1 MHLTKVTLKN
11 YGVYRDKVEFDLT
24 TTPDKPVI
32 LIGGTNGAG
41 KTTLFESIL
50 IGFYG
55 QSYFDKKTT
64 RKEYEKFLGN
74 KVHRYLG
81 TTAAADSTSI
91 VVDFKFYHNGV
102 VDDYTV
108 DRTWYDN
115 DGRLTEEL
123 KIKKNN
129 KRLDAVEESQWQS
142 FIEELIP
149 KGIAKLFFFDGEKI
163 VKMTEDENEE
173 IEIKSSFDSLLG
185 LDVVEQLHSD
195 LRVHI
200 MRNMKDD
207 SKSINAQY
215 DGFLKEKEEIVENL
229 ERLEKNILDKTNKQD
244 DLAPEIEEIE
254 AKISKIG
261 GGFASKREDLR
272 IEKASLQSD
281 KTFLE
286 NDLKRIL
293 SGAMPFCLI
302 PKQIKSL
309 ETQIKKDSEITKK
322 QFEKEILDEKLNQ
335 VLAVLDQKTLWKGVP
350 DESKLKDSLN
360 AKITKVFDSKKSLKK
375 DMKNLFNFSLL
386 ESTQILNLFESL
398 TQKELRTPKDTALT
412 NSKKLVKEFSVVI
425 DQMIQ
430 KYHGGNISEL
440 ERVSKEFDEISD
452 KLNQI
457 ETALSNAPNDDEIG
471 PLISKLNTLHEEQ
484 GMIKNEI
491 DHLERKVTTQNT
503 YLKMINSKIRN
514 IVADQYKDKNAGTQA
529 TLATKVQKVLDEYVL
544 KLKEKKLQLLEVYL
558 LEELQ
563 RLLHKENLITKVTID
578 KESFEI
584 TLYDKDENAIP
595 KDLLSKGEQQMFA
608 TGVLLALAKT
618 SGKPLPFMIDTPL
631 ARLDVSHRDNMIE
644 KFFPYASHQV
654 VIFSTDSEISE
665 QYYQQLLP
673 HLSRSYAMEYLPGEG
688 KTKQHLGYFWNDK
701 GERIVAV

>member
-24 TTPDKPVI
+24 TTPEKPVI

-64 RKEYEKFLGN
+64 RKDYEKFLGH

-81 TTAAADSTSI
+81 TTSAADSTSI
-91 VVDFKFYHNGV
+91 IVDFKFYHNGE

-108 DRTWYDN
+108 DRTWYDD
-115 DGRLTEEL
+115 DGRLIEQL

-129 KRLDAVEESQWQS
+129 KRLDSVEESQWQS

-163 VKMTEDENEE
+163 VKMTEDDNEE

-195 LRVHI
+195 LRIHI
-200 MRNMKDD
+200 MRNMKDN
-207 SKSINAQY
+207 SKSIDTQY
-215 DGFLKEKEEIVENL
+215 NEFLKEKEEIVDDL
-229 ERLEKNILDKTNKQD
+229 ERLENSILEKTNKQE
-244 DLAPEIEEIE
+244 DLAPKIEEIE
-254 AKISKIG
+254 ARISKIG

-272 IEKASLQSD
+272 IQKASLE
-281 KTFLE
+281 TTRIVLE
-286 NDLKRIL
+286 NELKSLL
-293 SGAMPFCLI
+293 SGTMPFCLI

-309 ETQIKKDSEITKK
+309 ETQIKKDSETTKK
-322 QFEKEILDEKLNQ
+322 QFEKEILDEKLGQ
-335 VLAVLDQKTLWKGVP
+335 VLAILDEKTLWKGIP

-360 AKITKVFDSKKSLKK
+360 SKINKIFDSKKSLKK
-375 DMKNLFNFSLL
+375 DTENLFNFSLL
-386 ESTQILNLFESL
+386 ESTNILNLLKNL
-398 TQKELRTPKDTALT
+398 TIHISKLDKD
-412 NSKKLVKEFSVVI
+412 SK
-425 DQMIQ
+425 D
-430 KYHGGNISEL
+430 
-440 ERVSKEFDEISD
+440 FDEISD

-491 DHLERKVTTQNT
+491 EHLERKITTQNT
-503 YLKMINSKIRN
+503 YLKIKNSKIRN
-514 IVADQYKDKNAGTQA
+514 IVVDQHKDKNAGTQA
-529 TLATKVQKVLDEYVL
+529 QLVTKVQKVLDEYIL
-544 KLKEKKLQLLEVYL
+544 KLKEKKLQLLEGYL

-563 RLLHKENLITKVTID
+563 KLLHKENLITKVTIN

-665 QYYQQLLP
+665 KYYQQLLP
-673 HLSRSYAMEYLPGEG
+673 YLSRSYAMEYLPAKG

-701 GERIVAV
+701 GERIIAV

>member
-24 TTPDKPVI
+24 TTTDKPVI

-50 IGFYG
+50 VGFYG

-64 RKEYEKFLGN
+64 RKQYEKFLGN

-91 VVDFKFYHNGV
+91 VVDFKFHHNGEI
-102 VDDYTV
+102 DDYTV

-115 DGRLTEEL
+115 DGRFTEEL

-129 KRLDAVEESQWQS
+129 KRLDSVEESQWQS

-163 VKMTEDENEE
+163 VKMTEDKNDE

-185 LDVVEQLHSD
+185 LDIVEQLHSD
-195 LRVHI
+195 LRIHI
-200 MRNMKDD
+200 MRNMKKD
-207 SKSINAQY
+207 SKSIDNQY
-215 DGFLKEKEEIVENL
+215 DSLINEKEEIVENL
-229 ERLEKNILDKTNKQD
+229 ERLEHNIREKTD
-244 DLAPEIEEIE
+244 DEEHVSSEIEGFE
-254 AKISKIG
+254 AKITKIG

-272 IEKASLQSD
+272 ITQS
-281 KTFLE
+281 TLTSSRTVLE
-286 NDLKRIL
+286 NELKSLL
-293 SGAMPFCLI
+293 SDSMPFCLI
-302 PKQIKSL
+302 PKQIKSIKN
-309 ETQIKKDSEITKK
+309 QIKSDSEITKK
-322 QFEKEILDEKLNQ
+322 QFEKDILDDKLEK
-335 VLAVLDQKTLWKGVP
+335 VLAVIDQKTIWKGVSN
-350 DESKLKDSLN
+350 ESEIKKQLHSKLS
-360 AKITKVFDSKKSLKK
+360 KVLDSKKVMN
-375 DMKNLFNFSLL
+375 DDVKNMFNFSSL
-386 ESTQILNLFESL
+386 ESTNILNLLDSL
-398 TQKELRTPKDTALT
+398 
-412 NSKKLVKEFSVVI
+412 SS
-425 DQMIQ
+425 
-430 KYHGGNISEL
+430 S
-440 ERVSKEFDEISD
+440 VSKLQKNTLEFDKISD
-452 KLNQI
+452 QLDQI
-457 ETALSNAPNDDEIG
+457 KTALSNAPNDDEVG
-471 PLISKLNTLHEEQ
+471 PLISKLNGLHKEQ
-484 GMIKNEI
+484 GILQNEI
-491 DHLERKVTTQNT
+491 DHLEAKVTTQNT

-514 IVADQYKDKNAGTQA
+514 IVEDQYKDKSAGIQA
-529 TLATKVQKVLDEYVL
+529 KLAAKVQKVLDEYML
-544 KLKEKKLQLLEVYL
+544 KLKEKKLQQLEVYL

-563 RLLHKENLITKVTID
+563 RLLHKENLITKVTVD
-578 KESFEI
+578 KKSFEI

-631 ARLDVSHRDNMIE
+631 ARLDVSHRDNMIK

-665 QYYQQLLP
+665 QYYKQLLP
-673 HLSRSYAMEYLPGEG
+673 NLSRSYAMEYLPGEG

>member
-50 IGFYG
+50 VGFYG

-91 VVDFKFYHNGV
+91 VIDFKFYHNGI

-108 DRTWYDN
+108 DRTWYND
-115 DGRLTEEL
+115 DGRLTEQL

-129 KRLDAVEESQWQS
+129 KRLDSVEESQWQS

-163 VKMTEDENEE
+163 VKMTEDDNEE

-185 LDVVEQLHSD
+185 LDIVEQLHSD
-195 LRVHI
+195 LRTHI
-200 MRNMKDD
+200 MRNMKGN
-207 SKSINAQY
+207 SNSINAQY
-215 DGFLKEKEEIVENL
+215 DSLIQEKQEIVDELNDL
-229 ERLEKNILDKTNKQD
+229 KDSEGKVMRKGLDTLLREEKTTLGEIADGKFDDSGKPILGIN
-244 DLAPEIEEIE
+244 EIE

-272 IEKASLQSD
+272 VEQTSLQTT
-281 KTFLE
+281 KTYLTNE
-286 NDLKRIL
+286 LKSLL
-293 SGAMPFCLI
+293 SGEMPFCLI

-335 VLAVLDQKTLWKGVP
+335 ILAVLDQKTLWKGVA
-350 DESKLKDSLN
+350 DESKIKDSLN
-360 AKITKVFDSKKSLKK
+360 SKIIKVFDSKKSLTK
-375 DMKNLFNFSLL
+375 DMKNLFNFSLF
-386 ESTQILNLFESL
+386 ESTNILNLLENL
-398 TQKELRTPKDTALT
+398 TLDISKLDKD
-412 NSKKLVKEFSVVI
+412 SK
-425 DQMIQ
+425 Q
-430 KYHGGNISEL
+430 
-440 ERVSKEFDEISD
+440 FDAISD

-457 ETALSNAPNDDEIG
+457 ETALSNAPNDDEIA
-471 PLISKLNTLHEEQ
+471 PLMSKLKIL
-484 GMIKNEI
+484 NENQADSKTKI
-491 DHLERKVTTQNT
+491 SSIEKKITTQNT

-514 IVADQYKDKNAGTQA
+514 IVADQYKDKNAGIQA
-529 TLATKVQKVLDEYVL
+529 QLATKVQKVLDEYIL

-563 RLLHKENLITKVTID
+563 RLLHKENLITKITID

-654 VIFSTDSEISE
+654 VIFSTDSEIS
-665 QYYQQLLP
+665 QDYYQQLLP
-673 HLSRSYAMEYLPGEG
+673 YLSRSYAMEYLPGKG
-688 KTKQHLGYFWNDK
+688 KTRQHLGYFWNEK
-701 GERIVAV
+701 GERIIAV

>member
-24 TTPDKPVI
+24 TTPEKPVI

-55 QSYFDKKTT
+55 QSFFNKKTT

-91 VVDFKFYHNGV
+91 VIDFQFHHNGEI
-102 VDDYTV
+102 DDYTV

-115 DGRLTEEL
+115 DGRFTEEL

-129 KRLDAVEESQWQS
+129 KRLDSVEESQWQS

-163 VKMTEDENEE
+163 VKMTEDKNEE

-185 LDVVEQLHSD
+185 LDIVEQLHSD
-195 LRVHI
+195 LRTHI
-200 MRNMKDD
+200 MRNMKDN
-207 SKSINAQY
+207 SKSIDNQY
-215 DGFLKEKEEIVENL
+215 DALLQEKVEIVEKL
-229 ERLEKNILDKTNKQD
+229 EMLENSIRVKTQKEED
-244 DLAPEIEEIE
+244 VSSEIEGFE
-254 AKISKIG
+254 AKITKIG
-261 GGFASKREDLR
+261 GGFASKREELR
-272 IEKASLQSD
+272 IKKFELEANRTALEAELKSL
-281 KTFLE
+281 
-286 NDLKRIL
+286 L
-293 SGAMPFCLI
+293 SGSVPFSLI

-309 ETQIKKDSEITKK
+309 KIQINSDLEMTKK
-322 QFEKEILDEKLNQ
+322 QFEKDILDENLEK
-335 VLAVLDQKTLWKGVP
+335 VLEVINEKTIWKGVAN
-350 DESKLKDSLN
+350 ESEIKKQLHSKLS
-360 AKITKVFDSKKSLKK
+360 KVLDSKKVMK
-375 DMKNLFNFSLL
+375 DDEENLFNFSHL
-386 ESTQILNLFESL
+386 ESTNILNLLDTL
-398 TQKELRTPKDTALT
+398 TI
-412 NSKKLVKEFSVVI
+412 SVSDLQNTTV
-425 DQMIQ
+425 
-430 KYHGGNISEL
+430 
-440 ERVSKEFDEISD
+440 EFDEVSEQLD
-452 KLNQI
+452 QI
-457 ETALSNAPNDDEIG
+457 ITALSNAPNDDEVG
-471 PLISKLNTLHEEQ
+471 PLISKLNELNKEQ
-484 GMIKNEI
+484 GILQTEI
-491 DHLERKVTTQNT
+491 DHLDARVTNETAH
-503 YLKMINSKIRN
+503 LKIINSKLRN
-514 IVADQYKDKNAGTQA
+514 VVEDQYKDKNAGIQA
-529 TLATKVQKVLDEYVL
+529 KLAIKVQKVLDEYML
-544 KLKEKKLQLLEVYL
+544 KLKEKKLQLLEEYL

-563 RLLHKENLITKVTID
+563 RLFHKSNFITKVTVD
-578 KESFEI
+578 KKSFEI
-584 TLYDKDENAIP
+584 TLYDKDVNAIP

-608 TGVLLALAKT
+608 TAVLLALAKT

-631 ARLDVSHRDNMIE
+631 ARLDVSHRDNMIQ

-665 QYYQQLLP
+665 QYYRELLP
-673 HLSRSYAMEYLPGEG
+673 YLSRSYAMEYLPGKG

>member
-24 TTPDKPVI
+24 TTPEKPVI

-81 TTAAADSTSI
+81 TATAADSTSI
-91 VVDFKFYHNGV
+91 VVNFKFYHNGM

-129 KRLDAVEESQWQS
+129 KRLDSVEESQWQS

-185 LDVVEQLHSD
+185 LDIVEQLHSD
-195 LRVHI
+195 LRIHV

-215 DGFLKEKEEIVENL
+215 DGFLEEKKGIVDDL
-229 ERLEKNILDKTNKQD
+229 ERLERNIHEKTNKQF
-244 DLAPEIEEIE
+244 DLTPEIDEIE

-272 IEKASLQSD
+272 IDQSSLQGT
-281 KTFLE
+281 KTVLE
-286 NDLKRIL
+286 NELKSLL
-293 SGAMPFCLI
+293 SGAMPFSLI
-302 PKQIKSL
+302 PKQIKSMK
-309 ETQIKKDSEITKK
+309 TQIDKDSEITKK
-322 QFEKEILDEKLNQ
+322 QFEKEILDSKLEKI
-335 VLAVLDQKTLWKGVP
+335 LAVLDQKTLWKGIP
-350 DESKLKDSLN
+350 NESKLKDSLN
-360 AKITKVFDSKKSLKK
+360 SKITKIFDSKKTLKE
-375 DMKNLFNFSLL
+375 DATNLFNFSPL
-386 ESTQILNLFESL
+386 ESMNILNLFDNL
-398 TQKELRTPKDTALT
+398 TS
-412 NSKKLVKEFSVVI
+412 N
-425 DQMIQ
+425 
-430 KYHGGNISEL
+430 
-440 ERVSKEFDEISD
+440 VSKLEKSSNEFDKISD

-457 ETALSNAPNDDEIG
+457 ETALSNAPNDDEIA
-471 PLISKLNTLHEEQ
+471 PLISKLKTLNGEQ
-484 GMIKNEI
+484 SMLMNEI

-514 IVADQYKDKNAGTQA
+514 IVADQYKDKNAGIQA

-544 KLKEKKLQLLEVYL
+544 KLKEKKLHLLEVYL

>member
-24 TTPDKPVI
+24 TTPEKPVI

-55 QSYFDKKTT
+55 QSYFNKKTT

-91 VVDFKFYHNGV
+91 VVDFKFHHNGEI
-102 VDDYTV
+102 DDYTV
-108 DRTWYDN
+108 DRTWFDN
-115 DGRLTEEL
+115 DGRFTEEL

-129 KRLDAVEESQWQS
+129 KRLDSVEESQWQS

-163 VKMTEDENEE
+163 VKMTEDKNEE

-185 LDVVEQLHSD
+185 LDIVEQLHSD
-195 LRVHI
+195 LRIHI

-207 SKSINAQY
+207 SKSIDNQY
-215 DGFLKEKEEIVENL
+215 DSLINEKEEIVENL
-229 ERLEKNILDKTNKQD
+229 ERLENSIREKTHSEEQVSS
-244 DLAPEIEEIE
+244 EIEDFE
-254 AKISKIG
+254 AKITKIG

-272 IEKASLQSD
+272 ITQS
-281 KTFLE
+281 TLTSSRTVLE
-286 NDLKRIL
+286 NDLKSLL
-293 SGAMPFCLI
+293 SDSMPFSLI
-302 PKQIKSL
+302 PKQIKSIKN
-309 ETQIKKDSEITKK
+309 QIKSDSEITKK
-322 QFEKEILDEKLNQ
+322 QFEKDILDDKLEK
-335 VLAVLDQKTLWKGVP
+335 VLAVIDQKTIWKGVSN
-350 DESKLKDSLN
+350 ESEIKKQLYSKLS
-360 AKITKVFDSKKSLKK
+360 KVLDSKKVMK
-375 DMKNLFNFSLL
+375 DDVKNMFNFSSL
-386 ESTQILNLFESL
+386 ESTNILNLL
-398 TQKELRTPKDTALT
+398 DHLEL
-412 NSKKLVKEFSVVI
+412 S
-425 DQMIQ
+425 
-430 KYHGGNISEL
+430 
-440 ERVSKEFDEISD
+440 VSKLQKSTLEFDKISD
-452 KLNQI
+452 QLDQI
-457 ETALSNAPNDDEIG
+457 KTALSNAPNDDEVG
-471 PLISKLNTLHEEQ
+471 PLISKLNGLHKEQ
-484 GMIKNEI
+484 GILQNEI
-491 DHLERKVTTQNT
+491 DHLEAKVTTQNT

-514 IVADQYKDKNAGTQA
+514 IVEDQYKDKSAGIQA
-529 TLATKVQKVLDEYVL
+529 KLAAKVQKVLDEYML
-544 KLKEKKLQLLEVYL
+544 KLKEKKLQQLEVYL

-563 RLLHKENLITKVTID
+563 RLLHKENLITKVTVD
-578 KESFEI
+578 KKSFEI

>member
-24 TTPDKPVI
+24 TTPDKPII

-91 VVDFKFYHNGV
+91 IVDFKFYHNGI

-129 KRLDAVEESQWQS
+129 KRLDSVEESQWQS

-195 LRVHI
+195 LRIHI
-200 MRNMKDD
+200 MRNMKDN
-207 SKSINAQY
+207 SKTIDAQY
-215 DGFLKEKEEIVENL
+215 NGFIHEKEEIVKDL
-229 ERLEKNILDKTNKQD
+229 ERLERNIVSKTNNQENILS
-244 DLAPEIEEIE
+244 EIHTLED
-254 AKISKIG
+254 KISKIG

-272 IEKASLQSD
+272 LKKASLEITHTVS
-281 KTFLE
+281 E
-286 NDLKRIL
+286 SELKSLL
-293 SGAMPFCLI
+293 SGPMPFCLI

-309 ETQIKKDSEITKK
+309 QNQIKKDSEITKK

-335 VLAVLDQKTLWKGVP
+335 ILAVLNQKILWKKIP
-350 DESKLKDSLN
+350 KDSQIKELLN
-360 AKITKVFDSKKSLKK
+360 SKITKVFESKKSSKQE
-375 DMKNLFNFSLL
+375 MKNLFNFSLL
-386 ESTQILNLFESL
+386 ESTNILNMLHTLVTTHIPKLEQESL
-398 TQKELRTPKDTALT
+398 Q
-412 NSKKLVKEFSVVI
+412 
-425 DQMIQ
+425 
-430 KYHGGNISEL
+430 
-440 ERVSKEFDEISD
+440 FDKISD
-452 KLNQI
+452 ELNQI

-471 PLISKLNTLHEEQ
+471 PLISKLNSLHKEQ
-484 GMIKNEI
+484 GMLENEI
-491 DHLERKVTTQNT
+491 DHMESKVTTQNT
-503 YLKMINSKIRN
+503 YLKMINHKIRN
-514 IVADQYKDKNAGTQA
+514 IVADQYKDKSAGVQVQ
-529 TLATKVQKVLDEYVL
+529 LATKVQKVLDEYIL

-558 LEELQ
+558 LEELR
-563 RLLHKENLITKVTID
+563 RLLHKENLITKVTIN
-578 KESFEI
+578 KISFEI

-608 TGVLLALAKT
+608 TGVLLALART

-665 QYYQQLLP
+665 DYYRQLLP
-673 HLSRSYAMEYLPGEG
+673 YLSRSYAMEYMPGKG

>member
-24 TTPDKPVI
+24 TTPEKPVI

-55 QSYFDKKTT
+55 QSYFNKKTT

-91 VVDFKFYHNGV
+91 VVDFKFHHNGEI
-102 VDDYTV
+102 DDYTV
-108 DRTWYDN
+108 DRTWFDN
-115 DGRLTEEL
+115 DGRFTEEL

-129 KRLDAVEESQWQS
+129 KRLDSVEESQWQS

-163 VKMTEDENEE
+163 VKMTEEKNEE

-185 LDVVEQLHSD
+185 LDIVEQLHSD
-195 LRVHI
+195 LRIHI

-207 SKSINAQY
+207 SKSIDNQY
-215 DGFLKEKEEIVENL
+215 DSLINEKEEIVENL
-229 ERLEKNILDKTNKQD
+229 ERLENSIREKTHSEEQVSS
-244 DLAPEIEEIE
+244 EIEDFE
-254 AKISKIG
+254 AKITKIG

-272 IEKASLQSD
+272 ITQS
-281 KTFLE
+281 TLTSSRTVLE
-286 NDLKRIL
+286 NELKSLL
-293 SGAMPFCLI
+293 SDSMPFSLI
-302 PKQIKSL
+302 PKQIKSIKN
-309 ETQIKKDSEITKK
+309 QIKSDSEITKK
-322 QFEKEILDEKLNQ
+322 QFEKDILDDKLEK
-335 VLAVLDQKTLWKGVP
+335 VLAVIDQKTIWKGVSN
-350 DESKLKDSLN
+350 ESEIKKQLYSKLS
-360 AKITKVFDSKKSLKK
+360 KVLDSKKVMK
-375 DMKNLFNFSLL
+375 DDVKNMFNFSSL
-386 ESTQILNLFESL
+386 ESTNILNLL
-398 TQKELRTPKDTALT
+398 DHLEL
-412 NSKKLVKEFSVVI
+412 S
-425 DQMIQ
+425 
-430 KYHGGNISEL
+430 
-440 ERVSKEFDEISD
+440 VSKLQKNTLEFDKISD
-452 KLNQI
+452 QLDQI
-457 ETALSNAPNDDEIG
+457 KTALSNAPNDDEVG
-471 PLISKLNTLHEEQ
+471 PLISKLNGLHKEQ
-484 GMIKNEI
+484 GILQNEI
-491 DHLERKVTTQNT
+491 DHLEAKVTTQNT

-514 IVADQYKDKNAGTQA
+514 IVEDQYKDKSAGTQA
-529 TLATKVQKVLDEYVL
+529 KLAAKVQKVLDEYML
-544 KLKEKKLQLLEVYL
+544 KLKEKKLQQLEVYL

-563 RLLHKENLITKVTID
+563 RLLHKENLITKVTVD
-578 KESFEI
+578 KKSFEI

-673 HLSRSYAMEYLPGEG
+673 YLSRSYAMEYLPGEG

>member
-81 TTAAADSTSI
+81 TTSAADSTSI
-91 VVDFKFYHNGV
+91 IVDFKFYHNGE

-108 DRTWYDN
+108 DRTWYDD
-115 DGRLTEEL
+115 DGRLTEQL

-129 KRLDAVEESQWQS
+129 KRLDSVEESQWQS

-195 LRVHI
+195 LRIHV
-200 MRNMKDD
+200 MRNMKGD
-207 SKSINAQY
+207 SKSINTEYNQ
-215 DGFLKEKEEIVENL
+215 LLQEKEEIVDDL
-229 ERLEKNILDKTNKQD
+229 ERLEKRILEKTNKQD
-244 DLAPEIEEIE
+244 DLVPKIEEIE
-254 AKISKIG
+254 ATMSKIG

-272 IEKASLQSD
+272 IQKASLE
-281 KTFLE
+281 TTRTVLE
-286 NDLKRIL
+286 NEIKSLL
-293 SGAMPFCLI
+293 SGTMPFCLI

-335 VLAVLDQKTLWKGVP
+335 VLEMLDEKTLWKGIQ

-360 AKITKVFDSKKSLKK
+360 LKISKIFDTKKSLNK
-375 DMKNLFNFSLL
+375 DAENLFNFSLL
-386 ESTQILNLFESL
+386 ESTNILYLLEHL
-398 TQKELRTPKDTALT
+398 TTHISKLDKDS
-412 NSKKLVKEFSVVI
+412 N
-425 DQMIQ
+425 
-430 KYHGGNISEL
+430 
-440 ERVSKEFDEISD
+440 EFDKISD
-452 KLNQI
+452 KLDQI

-471 PLISKLNTLHEEQ
+471 PLISKLNNLHKEQ
-484 GMIKNEI
+484 GMVINEI
-491 DHLERKVTTQNT
+491 EHLERKITTQNT
-503 YLKMINSKIRN
+503 YLKIKNSKIRN

-529 TLATKVQKVLDEYVL
+529 QLATKVQKVLDEYIL

-654 VIFSTDSEISE
+654 VIFSTDSEISAN
-665 QYYQQLLP
+665 YYQQLLP
-673 HLSRSYAMEYLPGEG
+673 YLSRSYAMEYLPGEG
-688 KTKQHLGYFWNDK
+688 KTRQHLGYFWNEK
-701 GERIVAV
+701 GERVIAV

>member
-11 YGVYRDKVEFDLT
+11 YGVYRDKVEFNLT
-24 TTPDKPVI
+24 TTPDKPII

-91 VVDFKFYHNGV
+91 IVDFKFYHNGI

-129 KRLDAVEESQWQS
+129 KRLDSVEESQWQS

-185 LDVVEQLHSD
+185 LDVIEQLHSD
-195 LRVHI
+195 LRIHI
-200 MRNMKDD
+200 MRNMKDN
-207 SKSINAQY
+207 SKTIDAQY
-215 DGFLKEKEEIVENL
+215 NGFIHEKEEIVKDL
-229 ERLEKNILDKTNKQD
+229 ERLERNIVSKTNNQENILS
-244 DLAPEIEEIE
+244 EIHTLED
-254 AKISKIG
+254 KISKIG

-272 IEKASLQSD
+272 LKKASLEITHTVS
-281 KTFLE
+281 E
-286 NDLKRIL
+286 SELKSLL
-293 SGAMPFCLI
+293 SGPMPFCLI

-309 ETQIKKDSEITKK
+309 QNQIKKDSEITKK

-335 VLAVLDQKTLWKGVP
+335 ILAVLNQKTLWKKIP
-350 DESKLKDSLN
+350 KNSQIKELLN
-360 AKITKVFDSKKSLKK
+360 SKITKVFESKKSSKQE
-375 DMKNLFNFSLL
+375 MKNLFNFSLL
-386 ESTQILNLFESL
+386 ESTNILNLLHNLVTTHIPKLEHESL
-398 TQKELRTPKDTALT
+398 Q
-412 NSKKLVKEFSVVI
+412 
-425 DQMIQ
+425 
-430 KYHGGNISEL
+430 
-440 ERVSKEFDEISD
+440 FDKISD
-452 KLNQI
+452 ELNQI

-471 PLISKLNTLHEEQ
+471 PLISKLNSLHKEQ
-484 GMIKNEI
+484 GMLENEI
-491 DHLERKVTTQNT
+491 DHMESKVTTQNT
-503 YLKMINSKIRN
+503 YLKMINHKIRN
-514 IVADQYKDKNAGTQA
+514 IVADQYKDKSAGVQVQ
-529 TLATKVQKVLDEYVL
+529 LATKVQKVLDEYIL

-558 LEELQ
+558 LEELR
-563 RLLHKENLITKVTID
+563 RLLHKENLITKVTIN
-578 KESFEI
+578 KISFEI

-608 TGVLLALAKT
+608 TGVLLALART

-665 QYYQQLLP
+665 DYYRQLLP
-673 HLSRSYAMEYLPGEG
+673 YLSRSYAMEYMPGKG

>member
-91 VVDFKFYHNGV
+91 VIDFKFYHNGI

-108 DRTWYDN
+108 DRTWYND
-115 DGRLTEEL
+115 DGRLTEQL

-129 KRLDAVEESQWQS
+129 KRLDSVEESQWQS

-163 VKMTEDENEE
+163 VKMTEDDNEE

-195 LRVHI
+195 LRVHV

-215 DGFLKEKEEIVENL
+215 DGFLQEKEEIVDDL

-254 AKISKIG
+254 AKIAKIG

-272 IEKASLQSD
+272 IEKASLQS
-281 KTFLE
+281 THTVLE
-286 NDLKRIL
+286 NELKLLL
-293 SGAMPFCLI
+293 SGTMPFCLI

-335 VLAVLDQKTLWKGVP
+335 ILAVLDEKTLWKGVP

-360 AKITKVFDSKKSLKK
+360 LKITKVFDSTKSLKK

-386 ESTQILNLFESL
+386 ESTNILNLLENL
-398 TQKELRTPKDTALT
+398 TLHISKLDKD
-412 NSKKLVKEFSVVI
+412 SK
-425 DQMIQ
+425 Q
-430 KYHGGNISEL
+430 
-440 ERVSKEFDEISD
+440 FDKVSD

-491 DHLERKVTTQNT
+491 DHLERKVTTQTT

-514 IVADQYKDKNAGTQA
+514 IVADQYKDKNAGIQA
-529 TLATKVQKVLDEYVL
+529 QLATKVQKVLDEYIL

-665 QYYQQLLP
+665 KYYQQLLP
-673 HLSRSYAMEYLPGEG
+673 YLSRSYAMEYLPGKG

-701 GERIVAV
+701 GERIIAV

>member
-24 TTPDKPVI
+24 TTPDKPII

-91 VVDFKFYHNGV
+91 IVDFKFYHNGI

-129 KRLDAVEESQWQS
+129 KRLDSVEESQWQS

-195 LRVHI
+195 LRIHI
-200 MRNMKDD
+200 MRNMKDN
-207 SKSINAQY
+207 SKTIDAQY
-215 DGFLKEKEEIVENL
+215 NGFIHEKEEIVKDL
-229 ERLEKNILDKTNKQD
+229 ERLERNIVSKTNNQENILS
-244 DLAPEIEEIE
+244 EIHTLED
-254 AKISKIG
+254 KISKIG

-272 IEKASLQSD
+272 LKKASLEITHTVS
-281 KTFLE
+281 E
-286 NDLKRIL
+286 SELKSLL
-293 SGAMPFCLI
+293 SGPMPFCLI

-309 ETQIKKDSEITKK
+309 QNQIKKDSEITKK

-335 VLAVLDQKTLWKGVP
+335 ILAVLNQKTLWKKIP
-350 DESKLKDSLN
+350 KNSQIKELLN
-360 AKITKVFDSKKSLKK
+360 SKITKVFESKKSSKQE
-375 DMKNLFNFSLL
+375 MKNLFNFSLL
-386 ESTQILNLFESL
+386 ESTNILNLLHNLVTTHIPKLEHESL
-398 TQKELRTPKDTALT
+398 Q
-412 NSKKLVKEFSVVI
+412 
-425 DQMIQ
+425 
-430 KYHGGNISEL
+430 
-440 ERVSKEFDEISD
+440 FDKISD
-452 KLNQI
+452 ELNQI

-471 PLISKLNTLHEEQ
+471 PLISKLNSLHKEQ
-484 GMIKNEI
+484 GMLENEI
-491 DHLERKVTTQNT
+491 DHMESKVTTQNT
-503 YLKMINSKIRN
+503 YLKMINHKIRN
-514 IVADQYKDKNAGTQA
+514 IVADQYKDKSAGVQVQ
-529 TLATKVQKVLDEYVL
+529 LATKVQKVLDEYIL

-558 LEELQ
+558 LEELR
-563 RLLHKENLITKVTID
+563 RLLHKENLITKVTIN
-578 KESFEI
+578 KISFEI

-608 TGVLLALAKT
+608 TGVLLALART

-665 QYYQQLLP
+665 DYYRQLLP
-673 HLSRSYAMEYLPGEG
+673 YLSRSYAMEYMPGKG

>member
-91 VVDFKFYHNGV
+91 VVDFKFYHNGL

-129 KRLDAVEESQWQS
+129 KRLDSVEESQWQS

-163 VKMTEDENEE
+163 VKMTEEENEE

-185 LDVVEQLHSD
+185 LDVVEQLHTD
-195 LRVHI
+195 LRIHI
-200 MRNMKDD
+200 MRNMKDN
-207 SKSINAQY
+207 SKSIESQY
-215 DGFLKEKEEIVENL
+215 EGHILEKEEIVTDL
-229 ERLEKNILDKTNKQD
+229 ERLEMSILQKTNQQE
-244 DLAPEIEEIE
+244 DLEPKIQEIE

-272 IEKASLQSD
+272 IQRASLQTSHAL
-281 KTFLE
+281 LE
-286 NDLKRIL
+286 NELKSQL
-293 SGAMPFCLI
+293 SGIMPFCLI
-302 PKQIKSL
+302 PEQIKSL
-309 ETQIKKDSEITKK
+309 ETQIKKDSEITKSH
-322 QFEKEILDEKLNQ
+322 FEKEILDEKLNQ
-335 VLAVLDQKTLWKGVP
+335 ILEMLDEKEQWKSIPNGLSIK
-350 DESKLKDSLN
+350 DLLNLKISK
-360 AKITKVFDSKKSLKK
+360 IFESKKSSSD
-375 DMKNLFNFSLL
+375 DMKNIFNLSLI
-386 ESTQILNLFESL
+386 ESANILNLLENL
-398 TQKELRTPKDTALT
+398 TPTI
-412 NSKKLVKEFSVVI
+412 SKL
-425 DQMIQ
+425 D
-430 KYHGGNISEL
+430 ND
-440 ERVSKEFDEISD
+440 SKEFDKITD
-452 KLNQI
+452 QLNQI
-457 ETALSNAPNDDEIG
+457 ENALSNAPNDDEIS
-471 PLISKLNTLHEEQ
+471 PLISKLKTLHEEH
-484 GMIKNEI
+484 GMLKNEI
-491 DHLERKVTTQNT
+491 EHLERKVTTQNT

-514 IVADQYKDKNAGTQA
+514 IVADQYKDKSSGTQA
-529 TLATKVQKVLDEYVL
+529 TLATKVQKVLDEYIL

-563 RLLHKENLITKVTID
+563 KLLHKENLITKVTID

-584 TLYDKDENAIP
+584 TLYDRDENVIP
-595 KDLLSKGEQQMFA
+595 KDLLSKGEKQMFA

-654 VIFSTDSEISE
+654 VIFSTDSEISQE
-665 QYYQQLLP
+665 YYQQLRP
-673 HLSRSYAMEYLPGEG
+673 YLSRSYAMEYLPGKG
-688 KTKQHLGYFWNDK
+688 KTKQHLGYFWNDN
-701 GERIVAV
+701 GERIIAV

>member
-55 QSYFDKKTT
+55 QSYFEKKTT
-64 RKEYEKFLGN
+64 RKQYEKFLGN

-91 VVDFKFYHNGV
+91 VVDFKFHHNGEI
-102 VDDYTV
+102 DDYTV

-115 DGRLTEEL
+115 DGRFTEEL

-129 KRLDAVEESQWQS
+129 KRLDSVEESQWQS

-163 VKMTEDENEE
+163 VKMTEDKNDE

-185 LDVVEQLHSD
+185 LDIVEQLHSD
-195 LRVHI
+195 LRIHI
-200 MRNMKDD
+200 MRNMKKD
-207 SKSINAQY
+207 SKSIDNQY
-215 DGFLKEKEEIVENL
+215 DSLINEKEEIVENL
-229 ERLEKNILDKTNKQD
+229 ERLENNIHEKTQD
-244 DLAPEIEEIE
+244 EEQVSSEIEDFE
-254 AKISKIG
+254 AKITKIG

-272 IEKASLQSD
+272 ITQSALESSHSVLESELKSL
-281 KTFLE
+281 
-286 NDLKRIL
+286 L
-293 SGAMPFCLI
+293 SGPMPFSLI
-302 PKQIKSL
+302 PKQIKSIK
-309 ETQIKKDSEITKK
+309 TQIHSDSEITKK
-322 QFEKEILDEKLNQ
+322 QFEKDILDDKLEK
-335 VLAVLDQKTLWKGVP
+335 VLAVIDQKTIWKGVSN
-350 DESKLKDSLN
+350 ESEIKKQLHTKLS
-360 AKITKVFDSKKSLKK
+360 KVLDSKKVLK
-375 DMKNLFNFSLL
+375 DDAKNMFNFSPL
-386 ESTQILNLFESL
+386 ESTTILNLLDDLTESVSNL
-398 TQKELRTPKDTALT
+398 QKNTMD
-412 NSKKLVKEFSVVI
+412 
-425 DQMIQ
+425 
-430 KYHGGNISEL
+430 
-440 ERVSKEFDEISD
+440 FDKISD
-452 KLNQI
+452 KLDQI
-457 ETALSNAPNDDEIG
+457 KTALSNAPNDDEVG
-471 PLISKLNTLHEEQ
+471 PLISKLNGLHKEQ
-484 GMIKNEI
+484 GMLQNEI
-491 DHLERKVTTQNT
+491 DHLEAKVTTQNT
-503 YLKMINSKIRN
+503 YLKMVNSKIRN
-514 IVADQYKDKNAGTQA
+514 IVEDQYKDKSAGIQA
-529 TLATKVQKVLDEYVL
+529 KLAVKVQKVLDEYML

-563 RLLHKENLITKVTID
+563 RLLHKENLITKVTVD
-578 KESFEI
+578 KKSFDI
-584 TLYDKDENAIP
+584 ILHDKDENAIP

-665 QYYQQLLP
+665 QYYQKLLP
-673 HLSRSYAMEYLPGEG
+673 YLSRSYAMEYLPGKG

>member
-50 IGFYG
+50 VGFYG

-91 VVDFKFYHNGV
+91 VIDFKFYHNGI

-108 DRTWYDN
+108 DRTWYND
-115 DGRLTEEL
+115 DGRLTEQL

-129 KRLDAVEESQWQS
+129 KRLDSVEESQWQS

-195 LRVHI
+195 LRVHV

-215 DGFLKEKEEIVENL
+215 DGFLQEKKEIVDDL
-229 ERLEKNILDKTNKQD
+229 ERLEKNIFDKTNKQD

-254 AKISKIG
+254 AKIAKIG

-272 IEKASLQSD
+272 IDKASLQ
-281 KTFLE
+281 TTHTVLE
-286 NDLKRIL
+286 NELKSLL

-335 VLAVLDQKTLWKGVP
+335 ILAVLDQKTLWKGVP
-350 DESKLKDSLN
+350 DESKLKESLN
-360 AKITKVFDSKKSLKK
+360 SKITKVFDSTQSLKK

-386 ESTQILNLFESL
+386 ESTNILNLLENL
-398 TQKELRTPKDTALT
+398 TLHISKLDKDS
-412 NSKKLVKEFSVVI
+412 N
-425 DQMIQ
+425 
-430 KYHGGNISEL
+430 
-440 ERVSKEFDEISD
+440 EFDRVSD

-514 IVADQYKDKNAGTQA
+514 IVADQYKDKNAGIQA
-529 TLATKVQKVLDEYVL
+529 QLATKVQKVLDEYIL
-544 KLKEKKLQLLEVYL
+544 KLKKKKLQLLEEYL

-654 VIFSTDSEISE
+654 VIFSTDSEIS
-665 QYYQQLLP
+665 QDYYQQLLP
-673 HLSRSYAMEYLPGEG
+673 YLSRSYAMEYLPGKG

-701 GERIVAV
+701 GERIIAV

>member
-24 TTPDKPVI
+24 TTSDKPVI

-55 QSYFDKKTT
+55 QSYLNKKTT

-91 VVDFKFYHNGV
+91 VVDFKFHHNGIT
-102 VDDYTV
+102 DDYTV

-115 DGRLTEEL
+115 DGRFTEEL

-129 KRLDAVEESQWQS
+129 ERLDSVEESQWQS

-185 LDVVEQLHSD
+185 LDIVEQLHSD
-195 LRVHI
+195 LRIHI
-200 MRNMKDD
+200 MRNMKDN
-207 SKSINAQY
+207 SKSIDNQY
-215 DGFLKEKEEIVENL
+215 DAMIKDKEEIVENL
-229 ERLEKNILDKTNKQD
+229 ERLENNIREKTQKEEQISS
-244 DLAPEIEEIE
+244 EIEDFE
-254 AKISKIG
+254 AKIAKIG

-272 IEKASLQSD
+272 IRKSTLESSR
-281 KTFLE
+281 TVLE
-286 NDLKRIL
+286 NELKSIL
-293 SGAMPFCLI
+293 SGSMPFCLI

-309 ETQIKKDSEITKK
+309 KAQINIDSEITKK
-322 QFEKEILDEKLNQ
+322 QFEKDILDDKLEK
-335 VLAVLDQKTLWKGVP
+335 VLAVIDQKTIWKGVSN
-350 DESKLKDSLN
+350 ESEIKKQLYSKLS
-360 AKITKVFDSKKSLKK
+360 KVLDSKKVMK
-375 DMKNLFNFSLL
+375 DDVKNMFNFSSL
-386 ESTQILNLFESL
+386 ESTNILNLL
-398 TQKELRTPKDTALT
+398 DHLEL
-412 NSKKLVKEFSVVI
+412 S
-425 DQMIQ
+425 
-430 KYHGGNISEL
+430 
-440 ERVSKEFDEISD
+440 VSKLQKNTLEFDKISD
-452 KLNQI
+452 QLDQI
-457 ETALSNAPNDDEIG
+457 KTALSNAPNDDEVG
-471 PLISKLNTLHEEQ
+471 PLISKLNGLHKEQ
-484 GMIKNEI
+484 GILQNEI
-491 DHLERKVTTQNT
+491 DHLEAKVTTQNT

-514 IVADQYKDKNAGTQA
+514 IVEDQYKDKSAGTQA
-529 TLATKVQKVLDEYVL
+529 KLAAKVQKVLDEYML
-544 KLKEKKLQLLEVYL
+544 KLKEKKLQQLEVYL

-563 RLLHKENLITKVTID
+563 RLLHKENLITKVTVD
-578 KESFEI
+578 KKSFEI

-673 HLSRSYAMEYLPGEG
+673 NLSRSYAMEYLPGEG

>member
-24 TTPDKPVI
+24 TTPDKPIV

-50 IGFYG
+50 LGFYG

-81 TTAAADSTSI
+81 TTSAADSTSI
-91 VVDFKFYHNGV
+91 IVDFKFYHNGL

-108 DRTWYDN
+108 DRTWYDD
-115 DGRLTEEL
+115 DGRLTEQL
-123 KIKKNN
+123 KIKKN
-129 KRLDAVEESQWQS
+129 KTRLDSVEESQWQS

-185 LDVVEQLHSD
+185 LDVIEQLHSD

-200 MRNMKDD
+200 MRNMKGD
-207 SKSINAQY
+207 SKSIHTQY
-215 DGFLKEKEEIVENL
+215 DALIQEKQEIVDEL
-229 ERLEKNILDKTNKQD
+229 QGEPMPTFSEDDERMRRSGEEPKKSGIEGILSKKVQLLD
-244 DLAPEIEEIE
+244 DLGTEIKEFE

-261 GGFASKREDLR
+261 GGFASKRDDLHT
-272 IEKASLQSD
+272 EKTLLH
-281 KTFLE
+281 TTYTVLE
-286 NDLKRIL
+286 NELKLLL
-293 SGAMPFCLI
+293 SGTMPFCLI

-309 ETQIKKDSEITKK
+309 ETQIKIDSEITKK

-335 VLAVLDQKTLWKGVP
+335 LLAILDQKTLWKGIP
-350 DESKLKDSLN
+350 DESKLKDTLN
-360 AKITKVFDSKKSLKK
+360 LKISKIFDSKKSLKK
-375 DMKNLFNFSLL
+375 DTKNLFNFSLL
-386 ESTQILNLFESL
+386 ESTNILNLLENL
-398 TQKELRTPKDTALT
+398 TAHLSKLDKD
-412 NSKKLVKEFSVVI
+412 
-425 DQMIQ
+425 
-430 KYHGGNISEL
+430 
-440 ERVSKEFDEISD
+440 SKEFDKISD

-471 PLISKLNTLHEEQ
+471 PLISKLNVLYEEQ
-484 GMIKNEI
+484 GILKNEI
-491 DHLERKVTTQNT
+491 EHLEQKVTKQNT
-503 YLKMINSKIRN
+503 YLKIINSKIRN
-514 IVADQYKDKNAGTQA
+514 IVADQYKDKNAGTQVQ
-529 TLATKVQKVLDEYVL
+529 LATKVQKVLDEYML
-544 KLKEKKLQLLEVYL
+544 KLKEKKLELLEVYL

-563 RLLHKENLITKVTID
+563 RLLHKENLITKVAID
-578 KESFEI
+578 KKSFEI

-665 QYYQQLLP
+665 KYYQQILP
-673 HLSRSYAMEYLPGEG
+673 YLSRSYAMEYLPAKG

-701 GERIVAV
+701 GERIIAV

>member
-24 TTPDKPVI
+24 TTPDKPII

-91 VVDFKFYHNGV
+91 IVDFKFYHNGI

-129 KRLDAVEESQWQS
+129 KRLDSVEESQWQS

-195 LRVHI
+195 LRIHI
-200 MRNMKDD
+200 MRNMKDN
-207 SKSINAQY
+207 SKTIDAQY
-215 DGFLKEKEEIVENL
+215 NGFIHEKEEIVKDL
-229 ERLEKNILDKTNKQD
+229 ERLERNIVSKTNNQENILS
-244 DLAPEIEEIE
+244 EIHTLED
-254 AKISKIG
+254 KISKIG

-272 IEKASLQSD
+272 LKKASLEITHTVS
-281 KTFLE
+281 E
-286 NDLKRIL
+286 SELKSLL
-293 SGAMPFCLI
+293 SGPMPFCLI

-309 ETQIKKDSEITKK
+309 QNQIKKDSEITKK

-335 VLAVLDQKTLWKGVP
+335 ILAVLNQKTLWKKIP
-350 DESKLKDSLN
+350 KDSQIKELLN
-360 AKITKVFDSKKSLKK
+360 SKITKVFESKKSSKQE
-375 DMKNLFNFSLL
+375 MKNLFNFSLL
-386 ESTQILNLFESL
+386 ESTNILNMLHTLVTTHIPKLEHESL
-398 TQKELRTPKDTALT
+398 Q
-412 NSKKLVKEFSVVI
+412 
-425 DQMIQ
+425 
-430 KYHGGNISEL
+430 
-440 ERVSKEFDEISD
+440 FDKISD
-452 KLNQI
+452 ELNQI

-471 PLISKLNTLHEEQ
+471 PLISKLNSLHKEQ
-484 GMIKNEI
+484 GMLENEI
-491 DHLERKVTTQNT
+491 DHMESKVTTQNT
-503 YLKMINSKIRN
+503 YLKMINHKIRN
-514 IVADQYKDKNAGTQA
+514 IVADQYKDKSAGVQVQ
-529 TLATKVQKVLDEYVL
+529 LATKVQKVLDEYIL

-558 LEELQ
+558 LEELR
-563 RLLHKENLITKVTID
+563 RLLHKENLITKVTIN
-578 KESFEI
+578 KISFEI

-608 TGVLLALAKT
+608 TGVLLALART

-665 QYYQQLLP
+665 DYYRQLLP
-673 HLSRSYAMEYLPGEG
+673 YLSRSYAMEYMPGKG

>member
-24 TTPDKPVI
+24 TTPEKPVI

-55 QSYFDKKTT
+55 QSYFNKKTT

-91 VVDFKFYHNGV
+91 VVDFKFHHNGEI
-102 VDDYTV
+102 DDYTV
-108 DRTWYDN
+108 DRTWFDN
-115 DGRLTEEL
+115 DGRFTEEL

-129 KRLDAVEESQWQS
+129 KRLDSVEESQWQS

-163 VKMTEDENEE
+163 VKMTEDKNEE

-185 LDVVEQLHSD
+185 LDIVEQLHSD
-195 LRVHI
+195 LRIHI

-207 SKSINAQY
+207 SKSIDNQY
-215 DGFLKEKEEIVENL
+215 DSLINEKEEIVENL
-229 ERLEKNILDKTNKQD
+229 ERLENSIREKTHSEEQVSS
-244 DLAPEIEEIE
+244 EIEDFE
-254 AKISKIG
+254 AKITKIG

-272 IEKASLQSD
+272 ITQS
-281 KTFLE
+281 TLTSSRTVLE
-286 NDLKRIL
+286 NELKSLL
-293 SGAMPFCLI
+293 SDSMPFSLI
-302 PKQIKSL
+302 PKQIKSIKN
-309 ETQIKKDSEITKK
+309 QIKSDSEITKK
-322 QFEKEILDEKLNQ
+322 QFEKDILDDKLEK
-335 VLAVLDQKTLWKGVP
+335 VLAVIDQKTIWKGVSN
-350 DESKLKDSLN
+350 ESEIKKQLYSKLS
-360 AKITKVFDSKKSLKK
+360 KVLDSKKVMK
-375 DMKNLFNFSLL
+375 DDVKNMFNFSSL
-386 ESTQILNLFESL
+386 ESTNILNLL
-398 TQKELRTPKDTALT
+398 DHLEL
-412 NSKKLVKEFSVVI
+412 S
-425 DQMIQ
+425 
-430 KYHGGNISEL
+430 
-440 ERVSKEFDEISD
+440 VSKLQKSTLEFDKISD
-452 KLNQI
+452 QLDQI
-457 ETALSNAPNDDEIG
+457 KTALSNAPNDDEVG
-471 PLISKLNTLHEEQ
+471 PLISKLNGLHKEQ
-484 GMIKNEI
+484 GILQNEI
-491 DHLERKVTTQNT
+491 DHLDAKVTTQNT

-514 IVADQYKDKNAGTQA
+514 IVEDQYKDKSAGTQA
-529 TLATKVQKVLDEYVL
+529 KLAAKVQKVLDEYML
-544 KLKEKKLQLLEVYL
+544 KLKEKKLQQLEVYL

-563 RLLHKENLITKVTID
+563 RLLHKENLITKVTVD
-578 KESFEI
+578 KKSFEI
-584 TLYDKDENAIP
+584 TLYDKDENSIP

-673 HLSRSYAMEYLPGEG
+673 NLSRSYAMEYLPGEG

>member
-173 IEIKSSFDSLLG
+173 IEIQSSFDSLLG

-322 QFEKEILDEKLNQ
+322 QFEKEILDDKLNQ

-360 AKITKVFDSKKSLKK
+360 AKITKLFDSKKSLKK

>member
-24 TTPDKPVI
+24 TTPEKPVI

-55 QSYFDKKTT
+55 QSYFNKKTT

-91 VVDFKFYHNGV
+91 VVDFKFHHNGEI
-102 VDDYTV
+102 DDYTV
-108 DRTWYDN
+108 DRTWFDN
-115 DGRLTEEL
+115 DGRFTEEL

-129 KRLDAVEESQWQS
+129 KRLDSVEESQWQS

-163 VKMTEDENEE
+163 VKMTEDKNEE

-185 LDVVEQLHSD
+185 LDIVEQLHSD
-195 LRVHI
+195 LRIHI

-207 SKSINAQY
+207 SKSIDNQY
-215 DGFLKEKEEIVENL
+215 DSLINEKEEIVENL
-229 ERLEKNILDKTNKQD
+229 ERLENSIREKTHSEEQVSS
-244 DLAPEIEEIE
+244 EIEDFE
-254 AKISKIG
+254 AKITKIG

-272 IEKASLQSD
+272 ITQS
-281 KTFLE
+281 TFTSSRTVLE
-286 NDLKRIL
+286 NELKSLL
-293 SGAMPFCLI
+293 SDSIPFSLI
-302 PKQIKSL
+302 PKQIKSIKN
-309 ETQIKKDSEITKK
+309 QIKSDSEITKK
-322 QFEKEILDEKLNQ
+322 QFEKDILDDKLEK
-335 VLAVLDQKTLWKGVP
+335 VLAVIDQKTIWKGVSN
-350 DESKLKDSLN
+350 ESEIKKQLYSKLS
-360 AKITKVFDSKKSLKK
+360 KVLDSKKVMK
-375 DMKNLFNFSLL
+375 DDVKNMFNFSSL
-386 ESTQILNLFESL
+386 ESTNILNLL
-398 TQKELRTPKDTALT
+398 DHLEL
-412 NSKKLVKEFSVVI
+412 S
-425 DQMIQ
+425 
-430 KYHGGNISEL
+430 
-440 ERVSKEFDEISD
+440 VSKLQKNTLEFDKISD
-452 KLNQI
+452 QLDQI
-457 ETALSNAPNDDEIG
+457 KTALSNAPNDDEVG
-471 PLISKLNTLHEEQ
+471 PLISKLNGLHKEQ
-484 GMIKNEI
+484 GILQNEI
-491 DHLERKVTTQNT
+491 DHLEAKVTTQTT

-514 IVADQYKDKNAGTQA
+514 IVEDQYKDKSAGTQA
-529 TLATKVQKVLDEYVL
+529 KLAAKVQKVLDEYML
-544 KLKEKKLQLLEVYL
+544 KLKEKKLQQLEVYL

-563 RLLHKENLITKVTID
+563 RLLHKENLITKVTVD
-578 KESFEI
+578 KKSFEI

-673 HLSRSYAMEYLPGEG
+673 NLSRSYAMEYLPGEG

>member
-24 TTPDKPVI
+24 TTPEKPVI

-55 QSYFDKKTT
+55 QSYFNKKTT

-91 VVDFKFYHNGV
+91 VVDFKFHHNGEI
-102 VDDYTV
+102 DDYTV
-108 DRTWYDN
+108 DRTWFDN
-115 DGRLTEEL
+115 DGRFTEEL

-129 KRLDAVEESQWQS
+129 KRLDSVEESQWQS

-163 VKMTEDENEE
+163 VKMTEDKNEE

-185 LDVVEQLHSD
+185 LDIVEQLHSD
-195 LRVHI
+195 LRIHI

-207 SKSINAQY
+207 SKSIDNQY
-215 DGFLKEKEEIVENL
+215 DSLINEKEEIVENL
-229 ERLEKNILDKTNKQD
+229 ERLENSIREKTHSEEQVSS
-244 DLAPEIEEIE
+244 EIEDFE
-254 AKISKIG
+254 AKITKIG

-272 IEKASLQSD
+272 ITQS
-281 KTFLE
+281 TLTSSRTVLE
-286 NDLKRIL
+286 NELKSLL
-293 SGAMPFCLI
+293 SDSMPFSLI
-302 PKQIKSL
+302 PKQIKSIKN
-309 ETQIKKDSEITKK
+309 QIKSDSEITKK
-322 QFEKEILDEKLNQ
+322 QFEKDILDDKLEK
-335 VLAVLDQKTLWKGVP
+335 VLAVIDQKTIWKGVSN
-350 DESKLKDSLN
+350 ESEIKKQLYSKLS
-360 AKITKVFDSKKSLKK
+360 KVLDSKKVMK
-375 DMKNLFNFSLL
+375 DDVKNMFNFSSL
-386 ESTQILNLFESL
+386 ESTNILNLL
-398 TQKELRTPKDTALT
+398 DHLEL
-412 NSKKLVKEFSVVI
+412 S
-425 DQMIQ
+425 
-430 KYHGGNISEL
+430 
-440 ERVSKEFDEISD
+440 VSKLQKNTLEFDKISD
-452 KLNQI
+452 QLDQI
-457 ETALSNAPNDDEIG
+457 KTALSNAPNDDEVG
-471 PLISKLNTLHEEQ
+471 PLISKLNGLHKEQ
-484 GMIKNEI
+484 GILQNEI
-491 DHLERKVTTQNT
+491 DHLEAKVTTQNT

-514 IVADQYKDKNAGTQA
+514 IVEDQYKDKSAGTQA
-529 TLATKVQKVLDEYVL
+529 KLAAKVQKVLDEYML
-544 KLKEKKLQLLEVYL
+544 KLKEKKLQQLEVYL

-563 RLLHKENLITKVTID
+563 RLLHKENLITKVTVD
-578 KESFEI
+578 KKSFEI

-673 HLSRSYAMEYLPGEG
+673 NLSRSYAMEYLPGEG

>member
-24 TTPDKPVI
+24 TTPEKPVI

-55 QSYFDKKTT
+55 QSYFNKKTT

-91 VVDFKFYHNGV
+91 VVDFKFHHNGEI
-102 VDDYTV
+102 DDYTV
-108 DRTWYDN
+108 DRTWFDN
-115 DGRLTEEL
+115 DGRFTEEL

-129 KRLDAVEESQWQS
+129 KRLDSVEESQWQS

-163 VKMTEDENEE
+163 VKMTEEKNEE

-185 LDVVEQLHSD
+185 LDIVEQLHSD
-195 LRVHI
+195 LRIHI

-207 SKSINAQY
+207 SKSIDNQY
-215 DGFLKEKEEIVENL
+215 DSLINEKEEIVENL
-229 ERLEKNILDKTNKQD
+229 ERLENSIREKTHSEEQVSS
-244 DLAPEIEEIE
+244 EIEDFE
-254 AKISKIG
+254 AKITKIG

-272 IEKASLQSD
+272 ITQS
-281 KTFLE
+281 TLTSSRTVLE
-286 NDLKRIL
+286 NDLKSLL
-293 SGAMPFCLI
+293 SDSMPFSLI
-302 PKQIKSL
+302 PKQIKSIKN
-309 ETQIKKDSEITKK
+309 QIKSDSEITKK
-322 QFEKEILDEKLNQ
+322 QFEKDILDDKLEK
-335 VLAVLDQKTLWKGVP
+335 VLAVIDQKTIWKGVSN
-350 DESKLKDSLN
+350 ESEIKKQLYSKLS
-360 AKITKVFDSKKSLKK
+360 KVLDSKKVMK
-375 DMKNLFNFSLL
+375 DDVKNMFNFSSL
-386 ESTQILNLFESL
+386 ESTNILNLL
-398 TQKELRTPKDTALT
+398 DHLEL
-412 NSKKLVKEFSVVI
+412 S
-425 DQMIQ
+425 
-430 KYHGGNISEL
+430 
-440 ERVSKEFDEISD
+440 VSKLQKSTLEFDKISD
-452 KLNQI
+452 QLDQI
-457 ETALSNAPNDDEIG
+457 KTALSNAPNDDEVG
-471 PLISKLNTLHEEQ
+471 PLISKLNGLHKEQ
-484 GMIKNEI
+484 GILQNEI
-491 DHLERKVTTQNT
+491 DHLEAKVTTQNT

-514 IVADQYKDKNAGTQA
+514 IVEDQYKDKSAGIQA
-529 TLATKVQKVLDEYVL
+529 KLAAKVQKVLDEYML
-544 KLKEKKLQLLEVYL
+544 KLKEKKLQQLEVYL

-563 RLLHKENLITKVTID
+563 RLLHKENLITKVTVD
-578 KESFEI
+578 KKSFEI

-673 HLSRSYAMEYLPGEG
+673 NLSRSYAMEYLPGEG